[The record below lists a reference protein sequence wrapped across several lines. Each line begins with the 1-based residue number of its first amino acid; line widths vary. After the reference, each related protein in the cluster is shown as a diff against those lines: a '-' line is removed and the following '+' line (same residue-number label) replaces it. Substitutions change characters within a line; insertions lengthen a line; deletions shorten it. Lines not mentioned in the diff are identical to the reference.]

1 MVAFCDCHAG
11 NGYVFT
17 AGNPVLITG
26 RLSNINTSTF
36 LAVDRVLSGYT
47 IEFCKWRLAWKW
59 TSINLGSPVSVSR
72 LTDFSALQFQIGH
85 GPRSQ
90 LVWAKGV
97 QMVRGIRGMG
107 QGNCGLSDWTPG
119 GSWEGS
125 HCCWIRAVL
134 KIGSVAVLF
143 LFDQNSCISSISS
156 LPFASCYGRVG
167 NWTEELRNRL
177 RWFCSR
183 VSLPNHGQH
192 RQNMN
197 LRLVISIL
205 LLDSFLTCCL
215 DFLKG
220 WEKPGGAGLKAIQAR
235 IALSI
240 LKLWYPTRCLI
251 WCMDL
256 RKGKVSDCQKNA
268 FLVAFTTVLQ

>member
-1 MVAFCDCHAG
+1 M
-11 NGYVFT
+11 NQYK
-17 AGNPVLITG
+17 
-26 RLSNINTSTF
+26 
-36 LAVDRVLSGYT
+36 SGKS
-47 IEFCKWRLAWKW
+47 CQC
-59 TSINLGSPVSVSR
+59 VSR

-90 LVWAKGV
+90 LIGAKGV
-97 QMVRGIRGMG
+97 QTVGGIGGIG
-107 QGNCGLSDWTPG
+107 QGYCGLSDWTPG
-119 GSWEGS
+119 GSCKAA
-125 HCCWIRAVL
+125 HCCWIRAAL

-143 LFDQNSCISSISS
+143 
-156 LPFASCYGRVG
+156 PFPSELMHLINLLVTLCVSCYGRVG
-167 NWTEELRNRL
+167 SWTGELRNRL
-177 RWFCSR
+177 RRFCSR
-183 VSLPNHGQH
+183 GSLPKHGQY

-205 LLDSFLTCCL
+205 LLDSFLTRCL

-220 WEKPGGAGLKAIQAR
+220 WGKPEGTGLKAIRAR

-268 FLVAFTTVLQ
+268 FLVAFTTVLR